1 MLTKVYNGANVW
13 RLNTAIKQPW
23 IFAHEESYR
32 VIRVHEITEYC
43 FFYLYLYCFRL
54 MACLFLVNVLSLS
67 IFHENS
73 LKEQFIFKTIKNK
86 VVAEAEK
93 TRQKIAV
100 CG

>member
-1 MLTKVYNGANVW
+1 
-13 RLNTAIKQPW
+13 
-23 IFAHEESYR
+23 
-32 VIRVHEITEYC
+32 
-43 FFYLYLYCFRL
+43 

-93 TRQKIAV
+93 LQSVAKIEHISFIEFAAYELLK
-100 CG
+100 